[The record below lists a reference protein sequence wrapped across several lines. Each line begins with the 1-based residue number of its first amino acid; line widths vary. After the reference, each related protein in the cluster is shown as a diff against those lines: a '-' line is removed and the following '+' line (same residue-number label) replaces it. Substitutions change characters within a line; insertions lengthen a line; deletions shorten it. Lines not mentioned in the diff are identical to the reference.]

1 MPHIFYFA
9 GMLSRITLF
18 LSCLLVV
25 STLYAQKDAAYP
37 RDYFRNPLDIPIV
50 LAGNFGECRPNHFH
64 SGLDIKTQ
72 GKENLLV
79 YAVAD
84 GYISR
89 IKMEKGGFGH
99 ALYVT
104 HPNGYTTLYA
114 HLNKFAA
121 PIQKYMKTAQ
131 YKKQGW
137 ELDLQLEPSQF
148 PVKKGQQ
155 IAWSGNTGGSTAP
168 HLHFEI
174 RDTKTEHP
182 LNPQLFGFDITDNI
196 PPKPTNIAIYDM
208 DKGVYEQ
215 TPRMYELIK
224 KGNTYTTKDTV
235 FAYYNVAGI
244 GINLNDYMDGSDNT
258 LTYYTASML
267 MNGAPFIKIKLDDIG
282 YDVTRYLHAFAD
294 YKSLKQNGDWIQ
306 LLFQMD
312 GNKLDNIYK
321 YASDYRKYSQRGK
334 LEFADDIP
342 KEVKIEFTDA
352 SGNMA
357 TILFPVV
364 YKNIKDTTVKECA
377 VGNAFKFH
385 VENTFSNPN
394 VQLTLDENAL
404 YESLCFTFNST
415 YDSQAYSARFD
426 LHKNYVPLHTYATL
440 RIKPDKAIPF
450 DKKDKVALIYND
462 GKNETGKAAIYDN
475 GWYKASVRNFGN
487 YRLVPDVVPPVINDM
502 QTGKADL
509 SKATQISFTAKD
521 AVTSVKKF
529 TAMLDGKWICFEQ
542 KGNAFVYEFDEHCK
556 KGKHTLVVTAADEND
571 NIQTLKY
578 NFTR

>member
-1 MPHIFYFA
+1 
-9 GMLSRITLF
+9 MLLRITFFIGPLLF
-18 LSCLLVV
+18 VTNLF
-25 STLYAQKDAAYP
+25 AQKGPVYP
-37 RDYFRNPLDIPIV
+37 KDYFRDPLDIPII

-72 GKENLLV
+72 GKENLPV
-79 YAVAD
+79 YAAAD

-99 ALYVT
+99 ALYIT

-121 PIQKYMKTAQ
+121 PVQKHMKAAQ

-137 ELDLQLEPSQF
+137 EVDLQLEPTQF
-148 PVKKGQQ
+148 PVKKGAQ

-182 LNPQLFGFDITDNI
+182 LNPQLFGFDIKDNT
-196 PPKPTNIAIYDM
+196 PPRPTHIAIYDM
-208 DKGVYEQ
+208 NKGVYEQ
-215 TPRMYELIK
+215 TPRMYELYK
-224 KGNTYTTKDTV
+224 RGNVYTTKDTV
-235 FAYYNVAGI
+235 LAFYNVAGI
-244 GINLNDYMDGSDNT
+244 GMKLNDYMDGSDNT
-258 LTYYTASML
+258 LAYYTASL
-267 MNGAPFIKIKLDDIG
+267 SMNGAPFIKIKLDDIG

-294 YKSLKQNGDWIQ
+294 YKTLKQKGDWIQ
-306 LLFQMD
+306 CLFQLD
-312 GNKLDNIYK
+312 GNKLDNIYE
-321 YASDYRKYSQRGK
+321 YASQYRQYTQRGK
-334 LEFADDIP
+334 LEFADDTP
-342 KEVKIEFTDA
+342 KDVKIEITDDA
-352 SGNMA
+352 GNS
-357 TILFPVV
+357 TIISFPVM
-364 YKNIKDTTVKECA
+364 YKKMPDTTAKECIA
-377 VGNAFKFH
+377 GNLFRFH

-394 VQLTLDENAL
+394 VQLILDENAL
-404 YESLCFTFNST
+404 YEPLCFSFNAT
-415 YDSQAYSARFD
+415 YDSQAYSARYD

-450 DKKDKVALIYND
+450 DKKDKVALVYND
-462 GKNETGKAAIYDN
+462 DKNETGKAAVNDN
-475 GWYKASVRNFGN
+475 GWYKTQVRNFGN
-487 YRLVPDVVPPVINDM
+487 YRLVPDDVPPVINDV
-502 QTGKADL
+502 QNGKTDL
-509 SKATQISFTAKD
+509 SNAIQISFIAKD

-542 KGNAFVYEFDEHCK
+542 KGNVFVYEFDEHCK
-556 KGKHTLVVTAADEND
+556 KGKHTLVITAADEND